1 MAYYSNG
8 ISQTTQGFETKAV
21 HDVLRPMPYPY
32 ITGMQL
38 NGDIQIQKQNLDG
51 SISSLLFNSIDP
63 SNNVVWVCTDIVGWW
78 DLPNAEVPDIPR
90 GLDDGSYDVR
100 GRWTVRELTF
110 QGTILPPAPEYMA
123 SARDQLAKMFDLVYS
138 GGWLFVKE
146 NVVKAAYIR
155 LEGQP
160 EFTVK
165 NARGRIDFS
174 VKLRA
179 VNPIKF
185 DWYNSTNNNYTTW
198 PPVYDPT
205 DATKI
210 GYTIK
215 TSTDAVNPIKID
227 GSNNTIVNQGNTPI
241 GTIFSI
247 TGPMTAPA
255 TITNTT
261 TGKSIKII
269 QSLRANTYST
279 STAGTT
285 ITDKMCQA
293 GYATLISNNHGFF
306 AGDLITVA
314 GVDSVFNKSTPVA
327 ITSVSTNSFS
337 YANPITN
344 ISNLVL
350 SSGTVAVT
358 CAAAHGLS
366 AGDKVYISGAGNAS
380 FNGEQTLVL
389 ASVGGDNTKFTFT
402 SSLSGGGTYYGG
414 SISKQVA
421 STSANTSTSIATL
434 SVADTLE
441 IDTYNTTVLYRG
453 IPDGSR
459 STLDANISW
468 IKLNPGNNVLTF
480 TQTGTS
486 TTPIVTIKYRS
497 GWIG

>member
-63 SNNVVWVCTDIVGWW
+63 SNNVVWVCTDIIGWW

-110 QGTILPPAPEYMA
+110 QGSILPPDPAYV
-123 SARDQLAKMFDLVYS
+123 SSVRDQLVKMFDLVYS

-146 NVVKAAYIR
+146 SVVKAAYIR

-160 EFTVK
+160 EFVVK

-185 DWYNSTNNNYTTW
+185 DWYSSVNSNYTTW

-205 DATKI
+205 DDTKV

-215 TSTDAVNPIKID
+215 SSTDSVNPITFD
-227 GSNNTIVNQGNTPI
+227 GSNNTINNQGNTPV
-241 GTIFSI
+241 GAIFKI

-269 QSLRANTYST
+269 QSLRSNTYST
-279 STAGTT
+279 TTSGTT

-293 GYATLISNNHGFF
+293 GYATLISPNHGFF
-306 AGDLITVA
+306 VGDKITVA
-314 GVDSVFNKSTPVA
+314 GVDSIFNKTSPVTL
-327 ITSVSTNSFS
+327 TSVSTNSFT

-344 ISNLVL
+344 VTSVSL
-350 SSGTVAVT
+350 SSGTATVT
-358 CAAAHGLS
+358 CAVAHGLS
-366 AGDKVYISGAGNAS
+366 TSDKVYIMGAGNAS
-380 FNGEQTLVL
+380 FNGEQSVAL
-389 ASVGGDNTKFTFT
+389 ASVGGDNKKFTFAT
-402 SSLSGGGTYYGG
+402 SLSGSGTYYGG
-414 SISKQVA
+414 SISKQVT
-421 STSANTSTSIATL
+421 STAANTTSSVATL
-434 SVADTLE
+434 NIADTLE
-441 IDTYNTTVLYRG
+441 LDTYNTTVLYRG

-468 IKLNPGNNVLTF
+468 IKLNPGNNILTF

-486 TTPIVTIKYRS
+486 TTPVVSIKYRS